1 MTREER
7 REANRRRIFEAA
19 WQTVERDGAASVT
32 IRQVATDVG
41 YSAPVVYQHFANKE
55 ALLGEVMREG
65 YAHLHAHLDAA
76 AAASGPAGA
85 IYAIGRAYL
94 GFAERNP
101 HLYRLMNG
109 LAGVTLDPGAR
120 HAAAGPVIAV
130 TNGAIEAWARATGVP
145 LPDMALA
152 CDLVWG
158 VVHGMTGLG
167 QLDDIGFDRARL
179 LADQALHALTLSWAT
194 KE

>member
-19 WQTVERDGAASVT
+19 WQTVERDGAAAVT
-32 IRQVATDVG
+32 IRQIATDVG
-41 YSAPVVYQHFANKE
+41 YSAPVVYQHYAGKE
-55 ALLGEVMREG
+55 ALLGAVLIEG
-65 YAHLHAHLDAA
+65 YARLHAHLAA
-76 AAASGPAGA
+76 AAEHSPPAEA
-85 IYAIGRAYL
+85 LYAVGQAYL

-109 LAGVTLDPGAR
+109 LAAVALDPGAR
-120 HAAAGPVIAV
+120 NAAAGGVIAV
-130 TNGAIEAWARATGVP
+130 TNSVIEAWAAATGAP
-145 LPDMALA
+145 RPDPALA

-167 QLDDIGFDRARL
+167 QLDDIGFDRARR
-179 LADQALHALTLSWAT
+179 LADEALHAITDRWARS
-194 KE
+194 